1 MVYHKSNEYI
11 ETICSVSDMLSS
23 KATISDNIRLKTI
36 SQVIQNYT
44 LQILKETNVN
54 VEKLNKNEYIN
65 MVPFFEYVSFNKIEF
80 FDFNKMQPQD
90 IDVTSEADLERYVL
104 SHIYY
109 ISQK

>member
-11 ETICSVSDMLSS
+11 ETISSVSDMLSL
-23 KATISDNIRLKTI
+23 KAKISDNVRLKAI

-44 LQILKETNVN
+44 LKIIKETKTD
-54 VEKLNKNEYIN
+54 VENLNKNEYIN

-109 ISQK
+109 ITQK